1 MKKVGKIILWLI
13 AIFVVLQIV
22 GLGIR
27 YASRRIPSKTVLTIP
42 IEGLIQEQPAQDL
55 LSSFVAGSP
64 LTVTDIVE
72 GLDRARTD
80 PRITGAI
87 VRVSESTMN
96 MAKMQEI
103 REKIREFNRT
113 GKFSVAHLEFA
124 TNGPYYL
131 ASACQT
137 IIQLPKSML
146 YVRGMM
152 ASSTFYRGTLDKLG
166 IVPDLFHTGDYK
178 NAINI
183 YTEKKYTPAHREA
196 TQALLEDWY
205 GEYVRGVA
213 EARGLKP
220 EEVKTAFAG
229 GPFNSE
235 EAVAAKLVD
244 RLGYEDEVRTFVRQK
259 NHGSD
264 NHLGLREYLRR
275 TEREGESKLAVIY
288 ATGTIVPGRGG
299 NEMFGEA
306 LMGSETM
313 AEQFRLAREDTSLKA
328 VVLRIDSPG
337 GSVVASEVIRR
348 EVELTRR
355 VKPVVVSM
363 SDVAASGGYWIALPA
378 NKIVAQ
384 PGTITGSIGVITGK
398 FNLQGLYA
406 KLGLSK
412 DFVATTDNATLDYLF
427 QNFTP
432 AQRESVQKYMLG
444 IYQDFIG
451 LVAQARGMKV
461 EDVDRLGQG
470 RVWTGERARQLG
482 LVDEL
487 GGLDIAITTAK
498 ELAKIPKSERVG
510 LVYLPAPKSLVE
522 RILSLT
528 DDAGFSGRVA
538 APRAWLARLEVL
550 AREPA
555 WALMPDVPKV
565 Q

>member
-1 MKKVGKIILWLI
+1 MKRIGKILLWLI
-13 AIFVVLQIV
+13 AVFVVLEVV

-27 YASRRIPSKTVLTIP
+27 YASRRIPANTVLTIP
-42 IEGLIQEQPAQDL
+42 VEGLIQEQPTKGV
-55 LSSFVAGSP
+55 LSSLVAGPP

-80 PRITGAI
+80 PRITGVI
-87 VRVSESTMN
+87 VRASESTMN

-103 REKIREFNRT
+103 REKIREFNRS
-113 GKFSVAHLEFA
+113 GKFTVAHLEFA

-166 IVPDLFHTGDYK
+166 IVPDLLHTGDYK

-196 TQALLEDWY
+196 TKVLLEDWY

-220 EEVKTAFAG
+220 EEVQTAFAQ

-235 EAVAAKLVD
+235 EAMAAKLVD
-244 RLGYEDEVRTFVRQK
+244 RLGYEDEVSAFVRQK

-264 NHLGLREYLRR
+264 NRLSLREYLRR
-275 TEREGESKLAVIY
+275 TEREEEQKMAVIY

-299 NEMFGEA
+299 DEMFGET
-306 LMGSETM
+306 LMGAETM
-313 AEQFRLAREDTSLKA
+313 AEQFRHVREDDSLKA
-328 VVLRIDSPG
+328 VVFRIDSPG
-337 GSVVASEVIRR
+337 GSVTASEVIRR

-378 NKIVAQ
+378 HKIVAQ

-432 AQRESVQKYMLG
+432 AQRESVQKYMFG

-451 LVAQARGMKV
+451 LVAKSRGMKV
-461 EDVDRLGQG
+461 EDVDCIGQG

-487 GGLDIAITTAK
+487 GGLDTAIAAAK
-498 ELAKIPKSERVG
+498 ELAKIPKSEKVG
-510 LVYLPAPKSLVE
+510 LVYLPPPKSLVE

-528 DDAGFSGRVA
+528 DDASFDGRITS
-538 APRAWLARLEVL
+538 PRAWLARLESM

-555 WALMPDVPKV
+555 WALMPDVPQV

>member
-1 MKKVGKIILWLI
+1 V
-13 AIFVVLQIV
+13 F
-22 GLGIR
+22 
-27 YASRRIPSKTVLTIP
+27 
-42 IEGLIQEQPAQDL
+42 
-55 LSSFVAGSP
+55 SSFVTGSP

-80 PRITGAI
+80 PRITGVI

-103 REKIREFNRT
+103 RGKIREFNRA
-113 GKFSVAHLEFA
+113 GKFTVAHLEFA

-166 IVPDLFHTGDYK
+166 IVPDLLHAGEYK
-178 NAINI
+178 NAVNV

-220 EEVKTAFAG
+220 EEVRTALAQ

-244 RLGYEDEVRTFVRQK
+244 RLGYEDEVRTFVNQK

-264 NHLGLREYLRR
+264 NRLGLRDYLRR
-275 TEREGESKLAVIY
+275 TEREGKSKLAVIY
-288 ATGTIVPGRGG
+288 ATGTIVPGHGG
-299 NEMFGEA
+299 DEMFGET

-313 AEQFRLAREDTSLKA
+313 AEQFRRAREDDSLKA
-328 VVLRIDSPG
+328 VVFRIDSPG
-337 GSVVASEVIRR
+337 GSVFASEVIRR

-355 VKPVVVSM
+355 RKPVVASF

-398 FNLQGLYA
+398 FNLLGLYD

-412 DFVATTDNATLDYLF
+412 DFVATTDNATLDYLY

-444 IYQDFIG
+444 IYKDFIG
-451 LVAQARGMKV
+451 YVAKARGMSV
-461 EDVDRLGQG
+461 EAVDRIGQG

-487 GGLDIAITTAK
+487 GGLDTAIAAAK
-498 ELAKIPKSERVG
+498 ELAKIPKSEKVS
-510 LVYLPAPKSLVE
+510 LVYLPAPRSLVE

-528 DDAGFSGRVA
+528 DGTSFGGRMA
-538 APRAWLARLEVL
+538 SPRAWLVRLESL

-555 WALMPDVPKV
+555 WVLMPDVPQV

>member
-1 MKKVGKIILWLI
+1 MKKIGKILLWLI

-22 GLGIR
+22 GIGIR

-42 IEGLIQEQPAQDL
+42 IEGFIQEQPTQDVF
-55 LSSFVAGSP
+55 SSFVTGSP

-80 PRITGAI
+80 PRITGVI

-103 REKIREFNRT
+103 RGKIREFNRA
-113 GKFSVAHLEFA
+113 GKFTVAHLEFA

-166 IVPDLFHTGDYK
+166 IVPDLLHAGEYK
-178 NAINI
+178 NAVNV

-220 EEVKTAFAG
+220 EEVRTALAQ

-244 RLGYEDEVRTFVRQK
+244 RLGYEDEVRTFVNQK

-264 NHLGLREYLRR
+264 NRLGLRDYLRR
-275 TEREGESKLAVIY
+275 TEREGKSKLAVIY
-288 ATGTIVPGRGG
+288 ATGTIVPGHGG
-299 NEMFGEA
+299 DEMFGET

-313 AEQFRLAREDTSLKA
+313 AEQFRRAREDDSLKA
-328 VVLRIDSPG
+328 VVFRIDSPG
-337 GSVVASEVIRR
+337 GSVFASEVIRR

-355 VKPVVVSM
+355 RKPVVASF

-398 FNLQGLYA
+398 FNLLGLYD

-412 DFVATTDNATLDYLF
+412 DFVATTDNATLDYLY

-444 IYQDFIG
+444 IYKDFIG
-451 LVAQARGMKV
+451 YVAKARGMSV
-461 EDVDRLGQG
+461 EAVDRIGQG

-487 GGLDIAITTAK
+487 GGLDTAIAAAK
-498 ELAKIPKSERVG
+498 ELAKIPKSEKVS
-510 LVYLPAPKSLVE
+510 LVYLPAPRSLVE

-528 DDAGFSGRVA
+528 DGTSFGGRMA
-538 APRAWLARLEVL
+538 SPRAWLVRLESL

-555 WALMPDVPKV
+555 WVLMPDVPQV

>member
-1 MKKVGKIILWLI
+1 MKTIGKIILVLI
-13 AIFVVLQIV
+13 AIFVVLEII
-22 GLGIR
+22 GAGIR
-27 YASRRIPSKTVLTIP
+27 YASRRIASNTVLTIP
-42 IEGLIQEQPAQDL
+42 IEGFIQEQPAQGL
-55 LSSFVAGSP
+55 LSSFVAGAP

-80 PRITGAI
+80 PRIAGAI
-87 VRVSESTMN
+87 VQPSESTMN

-103 REKIREFNRT
+103 RDKILEFNRS
-113 GKFSVAHLEFA
+113 GKFTVAHLEFA
-124 TNGPYYL
+124 TNGPYYV

-178 NAINI
+178 NAINV

-196 TQALLEDWY
+196 TQALLDDWY

-220 EEVKTAFAG
+220 EEVKPAFAK

-244 RLGYEDEVRTFVRQK
+244 RLGYEDDVQTFVRQK
-259 NHGSD
+259 THGSD

-275 TEREGESKLAVIY
+275 TERAGVSKMAVVY

-299 NEMFGEA
+299 DEAFGEA

-313 AEQFRLAREDTSLKA
+313 AEQLRLAREDDSLKA
-328 VVLRIDSPG
+328 IVLRIDSPG

-348 EVELTRR
+348 EVELARR

-384 PGTITGSIGVITGK
+384 PGTLTGSIGVITGK

-412 DFVATTDNATLDYLF
+412 DFVTTSDNATLDYLF
-427 QNFTP
+427 QSFTP

-444 IYQDFIG
+444 IYKDFIG
-451 LVAQARGMKV
+451 IVAKARGMTV
-461 EDVDRLGQG
+461 EDADRIAQG
-470 RVWTGERARQLG
+470 RVWTGDRARQLG

-487 GGLDIAITTAK
+487 GGLDTAINMAK
-498 ELAKIPKSERVG
+498 ELAKIPKTEQVS
-510 LVYLPAPKSLVE
+510 LVYLPAPKSLLE
-522 RILSLT
+522 RILSFTGDVRL
-528 DDAGFSGRVA
+528 SGSVA
-538 APRAWLARLEVL
+538 APRAWLTRLESL

-555 WALMPDVPKV
+555 WALMPDVPHV

>member
-1 MKKVGKIILWLI
+1 MKKIGKILLWLI

-22 GLGIR
+22 GIGIR

-42 IEGLIQEQPAQDL
+42 IEGFIQEQPTQDVF
-55 LSSFVAGSP
+55 SSFVTGSP

-80 PRITGAI
+80 PRITGVI

-103 REKIREFNRT
+103 RGKIREFNRA
-113 GKFSVAHLEFA
+113 GKFTVAHLEFA

-166 IVPDLFHTGDYK
+166 IVPDLLHAGEYK
-178 NAINI
+178 NAVNV

-220 EEVKTAFAG
+220 EEVRTALAQ

-244 RLGYEDEVRTFVRQK
+244 RLGYEDEVRTFVNQK

-264 NHLGLREYLRR
+264 NRLGLRDYLRR
-275 TEREGESKLAVIY
+275 TEREGKSKLAVIY
-288 ATGTIVPGRGG
+288 ATGTIVPGHGG
-299 NEMFGEA
+299 DEMFGET

-313 AEQFRLAREDTSLKA
+313 AEQFRRAREDDSLKA
-328 VVLRIDSPG
+328 VVFRIDSPG
-337 GSVVASEVIRR
+337 GSVFASEVIRR

-355 VKPVVVSM
+355 RKPVVASF

-398 FNLQGLYA
+398 FNLLGLYD

-412 DFVATTDNATLDYLF
+412 DFVATTDNATLDYLY

-444 IYQDFIG
+444 IYKDFIG
-451 LVAQARGMKV
+451 YVAKARGMSV
-461 EDVDRLGQG
+461 EAVDRIGQG

-487 GGLDIAITTAK
+487 GGLDTAIAAAK
-498 ELAKIPKSERVG
+498 ELAKIPKSEKVS
-510 LVYLPAPKSLVE
+510 LVYLPAPRSLVE

-528 DDAGFSGRVA
+528 DGTSLGGRMA
-538 APRAWLARLEVL
+538 SPRAWLVRLESL

-555 WALMPDVPKV
+555 WVLMPDVPQV

>member
-1 MKKVGKIILWLI
+1 MKKIGKILLWLL

-22 GLGIR
+22 GIGIR
-27 YASRRIPSKTVLTIP
+27 YASRRIPSKTVLTMP
-42 IEGLIQEQPAQDL
+42 IEGFIQEQPTQDVF
-55 LSSFVAGSP
+55 SSFVTGSP

-80 PRITGAI
+80 PRITGVI

-103 REKIREFNRT
+103 RGKIREFNRA
-113 GKFSVAHLEFA
+113 GKFTVAHLEFA

-166 IVPDLFHTGDYK
+166 IVPDLLHAGDYK
-178 NAINI
+178 NAVNV

-220 EEVKTAFAG
+220 EEVRTALAQ

-244 RLGYEDEVRTFVRQK
+244 RLGYEDEVRTFVNQK

-264 NHLGLREYLRR
+264 NRLGLRDYLRR
-275 TEREGESKLAVIY
+275 TEREGKSKLAVIY
-288 ATGTIVPGRGG
+288 ATGTIVPGHGG
-299 NEMFGEA
+299 DEMFGET

-313 AEQFRLAREDTSLKA
+313 AEQFRRAREDDSLKA
-328 VVLRIDSPG
+328 VVFRIDSPG
-337 GSVVASEVIRR
+337 GSVFASEVIRR

-355 VKPVVVSM
+355 RKPVVASF

-398 FNLQGLYA
+398 FNLLGLYD

-412 DFVATTDNATLDYLF
+412 DFVATTDNATLDYLY

-444 IYQDFIG
+444 IYKDFIG
-451 LVAQARGMKV
+451 YVAKARGMSV
-461 EDVDRLGQG
+461 EAVDRIGQG

-487 GGLDIAITTAK
+487 GGLDTAIAAAK
-498 ELAKIPKSERVG
+498 KFAKIPKSEKVS
-510 LVYLPAPKSLVE
+510 LVYLPAPRSLVE

-528 DDAGFSGRVA
+528 DGTSFGGRMA
-538 APRAWLARLEVL
+538 SPRAWLVRLESL

-555 WALMPDVPKV
+555 WVLMPDVPQV